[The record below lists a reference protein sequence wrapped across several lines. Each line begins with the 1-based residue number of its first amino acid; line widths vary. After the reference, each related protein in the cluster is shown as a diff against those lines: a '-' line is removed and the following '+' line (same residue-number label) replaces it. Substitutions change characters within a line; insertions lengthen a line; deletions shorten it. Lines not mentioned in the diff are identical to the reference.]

1 MKKRIL
7 STVLAVLL
15 LLSTLTVG
23 AFAAD
28 QVNNDD
34 SPAKVTLT
42 VGNASAAA
50 GGVALVPIYA
60 YAEGLGTSDAI
71 LRQWQFKFSGA
82 IIESGES
89 TEHKFVVTEGS
100 SQKFTNV
107 GENKAGCTA
116 ESGKGIV
123 TNAALTAFGGV
134 QIATLAFSVPDKTT
148 GTISV
153 SIAEVEVFA
162 FDDTDLGTHRVKAEN
177 ITTVAG
183 SITVLAKAPT
193 TGKADAV
200 VGEGGDFVIPGTNAA
215 GQTVTAIAQENPF
228 GDSPITGTFSSLY
241 IPSTITSIDANVIEA
256 TVGKIILKNANYS
269 ETVMENIQKII
280 TYKTSGGL
288 YPNKEMVVYY
298 HKMANGTG
306 TTYSAISKWNA
317 AYYCSSNILAAP
329 SIEVATTGDTRT
341 MTVVGKIAVDDL
353 VYGGLTIEVKLADGK
368 VIRNATPGTV
378 VGKNVNGATAEGGV
392 YYYAISITGIPADVE
407 LDGAT
412 AVMYGTTPDA
422 TGNMITVV
430 SDTATYNA

>member
-89 TEHKFVVTEGS
+89 TEHKFVVTEGTAYGVINDT
-100 SQKFTNV
+100 KNT
-107 GENKAGCTA
+107 AACTA
-116 ESGKGIV
+116 GSGKGIV
-123 TNAALTAFGGV
+123 TNTALTAFGGV
-134 QIATLAFSVPDKTT
+134 QIATLAFKVPDKAT
-148 GTISV
+148 GTIDV
-153 SIAEVEVFA
+153 SIVAVDVLA
-162 FDDTDLGTHRVKAEN
+162 FDDTDLGTHKVKSEN

-183 SITVLAKAPT
+183 SIAVLTETPT

-200 VGEGGDFVIPGTNAA
+200 VGTGGNYTIPGTNATSE
-215 GQTVTAIAQENPF
+215 TVTAIGKDAF
-228 GDSPITGTFSSLY
+228 TGTFDTLC
-241 IPSTITSIDANVIEA
+241 IPATITSMHAKAINATIGKLVLKSINCDESIASAISIFNEGNVI
-256 TVGKIILKNANYS
+256 
-269 ETVMENIQKII
+269 M
-280 TYKTSGGL
+280 
-288 YPNKEMVVYY
+288 YY
-298 HKMANGTG
+298 HKAANGTD
-306 TTYSAISKWNA
+306 TTYSILTAEDMMPPEEGYSYA
-317 AYYCSSNILAAP
+317 NILAAP

-353 VYGGLTIEVKLADGK
+353 VYGGLTIEVKLANGK

-378 VGKNVNGATAEGGV
+378 VGKNVNGATARGGV